1 MPGVGDVPSL
11 ATPEPLGDLTGPT
24 PQLEP
29 SHTPTVRKT
38 EPSLFLRRLEDL
50 LVALIIR
57 DQRCRETTQQAFC
70 KYTNYGISTQIHTCK
85 EPSSLYGGFIC
96 LEHAQ

>member
-1 MPGVGDVPSL
+1 MSL
-11 ATPEPLGDLTGPT
+11 ALQRLSLWETSRVPPL
-24 PQLEP
+24 
-29 SHTPTVRKT
+29 
-38 EPSLFLRRLEDL
+38 SLNPHIRPLSGRQNLHSSSDELEDL
-50 LVALIIR
+50 LVALIIH

-70 KYTNYGISTQIHTCK
+70 KYTNCGISTQIHTCK